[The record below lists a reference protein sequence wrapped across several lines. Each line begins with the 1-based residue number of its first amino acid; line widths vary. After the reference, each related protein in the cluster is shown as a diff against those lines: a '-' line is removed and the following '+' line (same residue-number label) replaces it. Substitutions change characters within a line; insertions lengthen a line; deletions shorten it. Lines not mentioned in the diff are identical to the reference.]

1 MAKKQDTEL
10 QYLISLNESHKGLKI
25 ITNLDA
31 DKDKKFNS
39 GEKVIINED
48 ELKLIGEHRWLI
60 KEKYNGN

>member
-1 MAKKQDTEL
+1 MKKQDTEL

-25 ITNLDA
+25 ITNLGP

-48 ELKLIGEHRWLI
+48 ELKLIGEHRWLV